1 MQGLRK
7 LVLLLATAYFLFLI
21 IVITNLLS
29 IDFLDREF
37 TRFNPEN
44 FFKVLTLVG
53 AALLTLSLAVEQ
65 SYVAFMRR
73 RVTQLEATVN
83 QLKATLYDQ
92 KQANTRNETS
102 PRAADE
108 PPTRP
113 STTAP
118 RPPDEML

>member
-7 LVLLLATAYFLFLI
+7 LVLLLAMAYFLFLI
-21 IVITNLLS
+21 VVITNLLS

-44 FFKVLTLVG
+44 FFKVLMLIG
-53 AALLTLSLAVEQ
+53 AGLLALGLAVEQ
-65 SYVAFMRR
+65 SHAAFLRR
-73 RVTQLEATVN
+73 RVIQLESTVN

-108 PPTRP
+108 PPVRA